1 MAMEP
6 GLAESA
12 SVRGGRAHSRRVATQ
27 LGDRDEVSGGQPRNQ
42 SDRKAVGEVVPGA
55 QEKIQGARTSTSEGR
70 FGKLAQKKDTRADG
84 PGFSIRF
91 GCWAAARGEGE
102 ARIGGVAGAAV
113 WVKRAPWL
121 VILGALLI
129 LLGSKLVR
137 GERAAPLRLDEGDV
151 ELAPV
156 QRVAAHRAQRL
167 DCVGGVGV
175 RDEPEALCVPRFAVV
190 NDARVFDRAV
200 LLEQGAELALA
211 RVVRQE
217 LDDKL
222 ALLGDGGVA
231 RRHVEV
237 APRRRAVDGAV
248 AAAAARVRPA
258 RRRRA
263 VVAAAAVAVVAV
275 RLGVAAVGLGAGAV
289 VVVGVGVGDGLEA
302 AFTVD
307 VGPAPP
313 PPGSAPAPLKALSG
327 MKPAIP
333 GHMAGGTGADGC
345 GNGDVALPFAPLPA
359 YGIGAGGNAP
369 VAVMG
374 GTPGKAPPAYGIAP
388 KGGIMAYG
396 FPKPAAGGKPA
407 GHPFGAK
414 PAPFVPFAPAV
425 NEVVAPLVCGT
436 GARAAFDPA
445 CLLSAGANV
454 CVDDIFQLRSF
465 AVEDEQQEVSKG
477 VTTAAEWI
485 CAVSGGTTGSAST
498 PQKNGSQGDGPA
510 CERETGGNCFARE
523 KSAPL
528 RTTVCCQAVAFRLG
542 DENAGTVR
550 VSSTGHRRVL
560 ALFVLTASTLDR
572 KGFS

>member
-1 MAMEP
+1 MMRAFSTGP
-6 GLAESA
+6 CCSNRVRNWRSLVS
-12 SVRGGRAHSRRVATQ
+12 SVRNLTISWRCSATAVLLADMSKWRPDAEPLTELWRPPLRECDPRV
-27 LGDRDEVSGGQPRNQ
+27 V
-42 SDRKAVGEVVPGA
+42 
-55 QEKIQGARTSTSEGR
+55 
-70 FGKLAQKKDTRADG
+70 
-84 PGFSIRF
+84 
-91 GCWAAARGEGE
+91 
-102 ARIGGVAGAAV
+102 
-113 WVKRAPWL
+113 
-121 VILGALLI
+121 
-129 LLGSKLVR
+129 
-137 GERAAPLRLDEGDV
+137 AAPLSPLLLLLLSPSV
-151 ELAPV
+151 WELPLWVWAPV
-156 QRVAAHRAQRL
+156 
-167 DCVGGVGV
+167 
-175 RDEPEALCVPRFAVV
+175 P
-190 NDARVFDRAV
+190 
-200 LLEQGAELALA
+200 LL
-211 RVVRQE
+211 
-217 LDDKL
+217 
-222 ALLGDGGVA
+222 
-231 RRHVEV
+231 
-237 APRRRAVDGAV
+237 
-248 AAAAARVRPA
+248 
-258 RRRRA
+258 
-263 VVAAAAVAVVAV
+263 
-275 RLGVAAVGLGAGAV
+275 
-289 VVVGVGVGDGLEA
+289 VVGVGVGDGLEA